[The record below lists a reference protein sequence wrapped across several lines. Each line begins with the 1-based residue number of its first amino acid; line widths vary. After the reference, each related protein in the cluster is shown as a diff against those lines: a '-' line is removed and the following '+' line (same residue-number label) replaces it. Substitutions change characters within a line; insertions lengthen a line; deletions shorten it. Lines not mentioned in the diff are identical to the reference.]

1 MNTFYW
7 ANTIAFACS
16 SLRRLQ
22 IGFKL
27 LKVQS
32 SMKNLCEKVFRS
44 AQEKHLPHKQLV
56 VQFQMVFFLAG
67 RLKSGKFVSLSK
79 NSHYYY
85 DFPDIKVYFP
95 LAYLTFFFV
104 CDAWEMPGPSIHLF
118 VLPSHSSIFDL
129 PRRNITAKEN
139 RRQTS
144 FPGRSLLFGYFL
156 LAFSLLVFCFLLNVI
171 LSDVAKVE
179 T

>member
-1 MNTFYW
+1 
-7 ANTIAFACS
+7 
-16 SLRRLQ
+16 
-22 IGFKL
+22 
-27 LKVQS
+27 
-32 SMKNLCEKVFRS
+32 
-44 AQEKHLPHKQLV
+44 
-56 VQFQMVFFLAG
+56 MVFFLAG

-95 LAYLTFFFV
+95 LAYLTFFFFV

-156 LAFSLLVFCFLLNVI
+156 LAFSFLVFCFLLNVI

-179 T
+179 TWQNYKIFCKLLKPLTLLAGKWDRKMDGWGGRGVVGWRVARTRGRTWP

>member
-1 MNTFYW
+1 MESLL
-7 ANTIAFACS
+7 AFLKIPIIIMIFRTLKCIS
-16 SLRRLQ
+16 SCL
-22 IGFKL
+22 F
-27 LKVQS
+27 
-32 SMKNLCEKVFRS
+32 NL
-44 AQEKHLPHKQLV
+44 
-56 VQFQMVFFLAG
+56 
-67 RLKSGKFVSLSK
+67 
-79 NSHYYY
+79 
-85 DFPDIKVYFP
+85 
-95 LAYLTFFFV
+95 FFV

-156 LAFSLLVFCFLLNVI
+156 LAFSFLVFCFLLNVI